1 MVLNL
6 GTRVFTIVGC
16 KTNREHLLS
25 EVTVTYRKNG
35 FLRGFWTAPVKRE
48 RHTGK
53 IFFRLGAVSYTH
65 LTLPTTERV

>member
-35 FLRGFWTAPVKRE
+35 FLRGFWTSACE
-48 RHTGK
+48 
-53 IFFRLGAVSYTH
+53 A
-65 LTLPTTERV
+65 

>member
-25 EVTVTYRKNG
+25 EVTVTYRKKWL
-35 FLRGFWTAPVKRE
+35 FTWILDSACE
-48 RHTGK
+48 
-53 IFFRLGAVSYTH
+53 A
-65 LTLPTTERV
+65 

>member
-25 EVTVTYRKNG
+25 EVTVTYRKYG
-35 FLRGFWTAPVKRE
+35 FFRGFWTVPVKRE
-48 RHTGK
+48 
-53 IFFRLGAVSYTH
+53 
-65 LTLPTTERV
+65 

>member
-1 MVLNL
+1 MIINL

-25 EVTVTYRKNG
+25 AVTVIYRKSG
-35 FLRGFWTAPVKRE
+35 VLRGCWTVSVKRE

-53 IFFRLGAVSYTH
+53 IFFRLGDDIFYLSEFV
-65 LTLPTTERV
+65 RV

>member
-25 EVTVTYRKNG
+25 EVTVTYRKMAFYVDFG
-35 FLRGFWTAPVKRE
+35 QCL
-48 RHTGK
+48 
-53 IFFRLGAVSYTH
+53 
-65 LTLPTTERV
+65 

>member
-35 FLRGFWTAPVKRE
+35 FLRGFWTVPVNRE
-48 RHTGK
+48 DILQARRRHFLS
-53 IFFRLGAVSYTH
+53 I
-65 LTLPTTERV
+65 

>member
-25 EVTVTYRKNG
+25 AVTVTYRKNG
-35 FLRGFWTAPVKRE
+35 ALRGRWTVPVKRE
-48 RHTGK
+48 KHTGK
-53 IFFRLGAVSYTH
+53 IFFALDDDIYYLSEFVRA
-65 LTLPTTERV
+65 

>member
-35 FLRGFWTAPVKRE
+35 FLRGFWTVPVKRE
-48 RHTGK
+48 THTGK
-53 IFFRLGAVSYTH
+53 IFFRLGDDIFYLSEFV
-65 LTLPTTERV
+65 RV